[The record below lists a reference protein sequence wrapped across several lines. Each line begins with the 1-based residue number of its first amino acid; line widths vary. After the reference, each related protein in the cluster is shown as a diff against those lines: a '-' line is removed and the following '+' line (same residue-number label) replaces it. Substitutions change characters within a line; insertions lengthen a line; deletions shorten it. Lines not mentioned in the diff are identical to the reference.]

1 KSGSVQVAGSV
12 ERGSAV
18 SDFDPLERAWQHS
31 LRASVLHLET
41 QGTRVHMIDTPGFPD
56 FIGQSIGA
64 LDAVETAAVVI
75 NASSGIEMIAS
86 RMMDWA
92 AQRKLCRLVVV
103 NKIDAENVDL
113 PSLLSA
119 IQATFGKECLP
130 INLPSDNGRRVVDCF
145 FNPAGESDFS
155 SVAEAHRAL
164 VDQVVEVDEAL
175 MSLYLEQGEISPD
188 QLHSPFEKAL
198 REGHLVPVCFVSAR
212 NGAGVAERLDMFV
225 KLLRNP
231 GGGNPRWFINGEGED
246 LVEVRVSP
254 SGTRRGPHPHASAR
268 VPDADAGCRAGA
280 EKARRRAEN
289 LGGAASA
296 DGGGPDLGGRARSE
310 QQRDRAA
317 RAGRVASALGPR
329 AHGDT
334 VQAGD

>member
-1 KSGSVQVAGSV
+1 MAQFATENIRTLALVGHGASGKTTLAEALLLKSGSVQVAGSV

-188 QLHSPFEKAL
+188 QLHVPFEKAL

-212 NGAGVAERLDMFV
+212 NGAGVA
-225 KLLRNP
+225 
-231 GGGNPRWFINGEGED
+231 
-246 LVEVRVSP
+246 
-254 SGTRRGPHPHASAR
+254 
-268 VPDADAGCRAGA
+268 
-280 EKARRRAEN
+280 
-289 LGGAASA
+289 
-296 DGGGPDLGGRARSE
+296 
-310 QQRDRAA
+310 
-317 RAGRVASALGPR
+317 
-329 AHGDT
+329 
-334 VQAGD
+334 